1 MASSFGIKFIYLQ
14 SVMEDFDIRREGQLR
29 EKDFENALRP
39 LKFQDFSGQSKVVEN
54 LSIFVEAAKYRG
66 EPLDHTLLHGP
77 PGLGKTTLSNIIAN
91 ELGVG
96 FKLTSGPVLDKPGD
110 LAGILTSLEPNDVLF
125 IDEIHRLSPVVEE
138 YLYSAMEDYRID
150 IMIDKGPSA
159 RSIQIDLAPF
169 TLIGATT
176 RSGLLTAP
184 LRARFGINLHLEY
197 YDNDTLQK
205 ILLRSAS
212 ILGVPTEA
220 EAAGEIAGRSRGTPR
235 IANALLRRVR
245 DFAQVRGNGKI
256 DLGIARYALEA
267 LNIDRYGLDEI
278 DNKILL
284 TIIDKFKGGPVGI
297 NTIATAIGEDGG
309 TVEEVYEPFLIK
321 EGFIK
326 RTPRGREVTELAY
339 RHLGRTP
346 LTGNGSQG
354 IFEF

>member
-1 MASSFGIKFIYLQ
+1 MK
-14 SVMEDFDIRREGQLR
+14 EDFDIRREGQAR

-39 LKFQDFSGQSKVVEN
+39 LRFGDFSGQQKVVDN
-54 LSIFVEAAKYRG
+54 LRIFVEAAKYRG

-169 TLIGATT
+169 TLVGATT

-197 YDNDTLQK
+197 YDADTLQT
-205 ILLRSAS
+205 IIERSAG
-212 ILGVPTEA
+212 ILGLPIDA
-220 EAAGEIAGRSRGTPR
+220 EAAGEIASRSRGTPR

-245 DFAQVRGNGKI
+245 DFAQVKGNGHI
-256 DLGIARYALEA
+256 DLPIAQIALEA

-284 TIIDKFKGGPVGI
+284 TIIDKFRGGPVGI
-297 NTIATAIGEDGG
+297 GTIATAIGEDSG

-326 RTPRGREVTELAY
+326 RTPRGREVTEMAY
-339 RHLGRTP
+339 RHLGRP
-346 LTGNGSQG
+346 MDDRFAGASQG
-354 IFEF
+354 TLF

>member
-1 MASSFGIKFIYLQ
+1 
-14 SVMEDFDIRREGQLR
+14 MEDFDIRQEGRQK

-39 LKFQDFSGQSKVVEN
+39 LQFNDFSGQQKVVDN
-54 LSIFVEAAKYRG
+54 LRIFVEAAKYRG

-125 IDEIHRLSPVVEE
+125 IDEIHRLSPIVEE

-169 TLIGATT
+169 TLVGATT

-184 LRARFGINLHLEY
+184 LRARFGINMHLEY
-197 YDNDTLQK
+197 YDADTLQK
-205 ILLRSAS
+205 IIVRSS
-212 ILGVPTEA
+212 GIMGVPIDA
-220 EAAGEIAGRSRGTPR
+220 EAAGEIASRSRGTPR

-245 DFAQVRGNGKI
+245 DFAQVKGNGRI
-256 DLGIARYALEA
+256 DLGIARIALEA

-278 DNKILL
+278 DNKILT
-284 TIIDKFKGGPVGI
+284 TIINKFKGGPVGI
-297 NTIATAIGEDGG
+297 STIATAVGEDAG
-309 TVEEVYEPFLIK
+309 TVEEVYEPYLIQ
-321 EGFIK
+321 EGYLM
-326 RTPRGREVTELAY
+326 RTPRGREATALAY
-339 RHLGRTP
+339 QHLGKIK
-346 LTGNGSQG
+346 LGNQQEL
-354 IFEF
+354 F